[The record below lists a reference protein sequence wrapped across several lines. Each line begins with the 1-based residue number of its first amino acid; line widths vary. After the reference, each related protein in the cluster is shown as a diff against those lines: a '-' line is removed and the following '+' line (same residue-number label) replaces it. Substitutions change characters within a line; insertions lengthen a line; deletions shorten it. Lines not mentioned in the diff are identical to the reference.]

1 MILLDS
7 NIFMYAAGAEHPHK
21 APSETLL
28 YQVAQGT
35 LQVGIDAEVLQEILH
50 RYRAISR
57 WEDGKIVF
65 DLTRKLISAIF
76 PIDVAALE
84 YARDLLDQYQ
94 GISARDALHAAI
106 CFQISADGICSYDKG
121 FDAIKG
127 LRRYEPGEVVRR

>member
-1 MILLDS
+1 
-7 NIFMYAAGAEHPHK
+7 MYAAGTAHPYK

-57 WEDGKIVF
+57 WEDGKAVF
-65 DLTRKLISAIF
+65 DLTRKLISAVF
-76 PIDVAALE
+76 PIDVATLD
-84 YARDLLDQYQ
+84 YARNLLSQYQ
-94 GISARDALHAAI
+94 GISARDALHAAV

-121 FDAIKG
+121 FDAIRG
-127 LRRYEPGEVVRR
+127 LRRFEPGEIVKA